1 MDHTV
6 CHAHHLSLLSYNL
19 AARHPLDAQAFM
31 LLFAM
36 STFLKLSF
44 AGAVQQNF
52 KPCNG
57 TKGRRLVL
65 SAFVVHRQGASELW

>member
-1 MDHTV
+1 MEHTV
-6 CHAHHLSLLSYNL
+6 CHAHHLLLSLYNL

-31 LLFAM
+31 QLFTM

-44 AGAVQQNF
+44 ASAVQQKF

-65 SAFVVHRQGASELW
+65 LAL